1 MITDVLTIKMMISNS
16 LEMYKIHTY
25 VIMLCNKNASETCTI
40 VTVQIN
46 HKYIHRELHIL
57 SYYVETII
65 SPHFDLFVNLLCFFF
80 KCTIVRPLSP
90 YAYHQISFLF
100 LPLLWVY
107 RILLISFSN

>member
-57 SYYVETII
+57 SVRLLGLYLLMLII
-65 SPHFDLFVNLLCFFF
+65 KFLFFF
-80 KCTIVRPLSP
+80 
-90 YAYHQISFLF
+90 F
-100 LPLLWVY
+100 
-107 RILLISFSN
+107 LISFSK